1 MPWLFQKVGL
11 HRFQTKRRL
20 KQYVDETSRRS
31 LRDLDSHHVPTV
43 WKLLVIGLAYF
54 VVMFFG
60 HLPDHLILFPTRAP
74 IDPGAAVRRTI
85 PFENGDLEIWTA
97 QSQSARQNGRA
108 DVFILRFY
116 GNADRA
122 DRWPAMEAEMWK
134 DRAVEIWGMN
144 YPGFGGSAGPARL
157 ARIGPAAV
165 AAFDELRRQAANKSA
180 VESAVPSGPMPSSVL
195 RTAHTTAP
203 IVLFGT
209 SIGAT
214 AALHLAASRPTEIAG
229 LILQNPPPL
238 REMILRQ
245 FGWWNLWLLAGPVTL
260 QIPRDLDCIANAKAS
275 RTPAIF
281 LLAEK
286 DEIVAPR
293 FHRLVVQAYAGEKRI
308 IELRGAHHNDPVDGT
323 ALADLNDA
331 LTWVL
336 TKASSP
342 QPP

>member
-1 MPWLFQKVGL
+1 VLVLGVG
-11 HRFQTKRRL
+11 
-20 KQYVDETSRRS
+20 
-31 LRDLDSHHVPTV
+31 
-43 WKLLVIGLAYF
+43 YF

-74 IDPGAAVRRTI
+74 IDAGAAVRRTI
-85 PFENGDLEIWTA
+85 PFENGDLEIWTT
-97 QSQSARQNGRA
+97 QSQSARQQGRA
-108 DVFILRFY
+108 DIFILRFY

-122 DRWPAMEAEMWK
+122 ERWPAVEAEMWR

-144 YPGFGGSAGPARL
+144 YPGFGGSTGAARL

-165 AAFDELRRQAANKSA
+165 AAFDALTRHAANNSA
-180 VESAVPSGPMPSSVL
+180 AESAVPSGPTRSVAL

-203 IVLFGT
+203 IVVFGT

-214 AALHLAASRPTEIAG
+214 AALHVAVSRSSEIAG

-245 FGWWNLWLLAGPVTL
+245 FGWWNLWLLAGPVAL

-308 IELRGAHHNDPVDGT
+308 IELHGAHHNDSVEGT

-331 LTWVL
+331 LGWML
-336 TKASSP
+336 RKP
-342 QPP
+342 R

>member
-1 MPWLFQKVGL
+1 
-11 HRFQTKRRL
+11 
-20 KQYVDETSRRS
+20 
-31 LRDLDSHHVPTV
+31 
-43 WKLLVIGLAYF
+43 LLVIGLAYF
-54 VVMFFG
+54 VVMIFG
-60 HLPDHLILFPTRAP
+60 HLPDHLILFPTRSP
-74 IDPGAAVRRTI
+74 IDAGAAARRTI

-97 QSQSARQNGRA
+97 QSQSARQRGRA
-108 DVFILRFY
+108 DVYILRFY

-134 DRAVEIWGMN
+134 PRAVETWGMN
-144 YPGFGGSAGPARL
+144 YPGFGGSTGPARL
-157 ARIGPAAV
+157 ARIGPAAI
-165 AAFDELRRQAANKSA
+165 AAFDELRSHAANKGA
-180 VESAVPSGPMPSSVL
+180 GESTVPSGLTPSSAL
-195 RTAHTTAP
+195 KTAHATAP

-214 AALHLAASRPTEIAG
+214 AALHVAASRPAGIAG

-245 FGWWNLWLLAGPVTL
+245 FGWWNLWLLAGPVAL
-260 QIPRDLDCIANAKAS
+260 QIPRDLDCIANARAS

-308 IELRGAHHNDPVDGT
+308 IELRGAYHNDPIEGT

-331 LTWVL
+331 LGWML
-336 TKASSP
+336 TKSSSRAP
-342 QPP
+342 